1 MTARD
6 IATRTG
12 RRRVGTALRGPQAL
26 AFMPALSLG
35 AFWFGGEAWLLATAL
50 GLPALHALAGSF
62 AISDTSADGAP
73 RHNRARVEATLADTL
88 REAGEG
94 GNATACLMMAMDDA
108 DHLARD
114 HGASAR
120 DTVMERCLARL
131 PGALRQADR
140 VFALPRGHVAVVLA
154 PVPRLDLE
162 TMIQLSARVQTALE
176 EPVSIDATAVA
187 ASWSVG
193 FCTAARNPGAG
204 AADLLGAAEAALADA
219 RRNGPSAIRAHSG
232 AMPAPAAIG
241 AQLRDDAAHG
251 LETGQFRPWFQ
262 PQISTDTG
270 HVSGFEALARW
281 HHPRRGMIPPA
292 DFLPVL
298 EETGNLERLAQEM
311 VTRSLEALRHWDG
324 EGLDVPCVAVN
335 FAGADLRDPRLVDRI
350 AWELDRFDLPPRR
363 LTVEV
368 LESVVIPA
376 SDDVVTRNI
385 RALAD
390 LGCAIDLDDFG
401 TGHASIASIRRFQ
414 VSRLKIDRSFVTRID
429 RDADQQRMLSAMLT
443 MADQLGLDT
452 LAEGVE
458 TAGEHAVVAELGC
471 GFVQGFGIAR
481 PMPIEQTSGWIRH
494 HAGAVGTPPR
504 IGRATG

>member
-6 IATRTG
+6 ITARTG
-12 RRRVGTALRGPQAL
+12 RRRVGAALRGPQAL

-35 AFWFGGEAWLLATAL
+35 AFWIGGEAWLLATAL
-50 GLPALHALAGSF
+50 GLPALYALAGSF
-62 AISDTSADGAP
+62 TTTDAPPDGAP
-73 RHNRARVEATLADTL
+73 RHNRARVEAALADTL
-88 REAGEG
+88 REAGETG
-94 GNATACLMMAMDDA
+94 TATACLMMAMDDA
-108 DHLARD
+108 DHLVRD

-154 PVPRLDLE
+154 TVPRLDLE
-162 TMIQLSARVQTALE
+162 TMIQLSTRVQTALE

-204 AADLLGAAEAALADA
+204 ASDLLGAAEAALADA

-232 AMPAPAAIG
+232 TMPAAPALAPHLHDE
-241 AQLRDDAAHG
+241 ALSG
-251 LETGQFRPWFQ
+251 LENGQFRPWFQ
-262 PQISTDTG
+262 PQVSTDTG

-281 HHPRRGMIPPA
+281 HHPTRGMIPPA

-298 EETGNLERLAQEM
+298 EETGNLERLAREM
-311 VTRSLEALRHWDG
+311 VTRSLEALLHWDR
-324 EGLDVPCVAVN
+324 EGLDVPGVAVN
-335 FAGADLRDPRLVDRI
+335 FAGADLRDPGLVDRI
-350 AWELDRFDLPPRR
+350 AWELDRFELPPRR

-401 TGHASIASIRRFQ
+401 TGHASIASIRRFR
-414 VSRLKIDRSFVTRID
+414 VNRLKIDRSFVTRAD
-429 RDADQQRMLSAMLT
+429 RDSDQQRMLAAILT
-443 MADQLGLDT
+443 MADRLGLDT

-458 TAGEHAVVAELGC
+458 TAGEHAVLAQLGC
-471 GFVQGFGIAR
+471 RYVQGFGIAR
-481 PMPIEQTSGWIRH
+481 PMPLDQTGDWIRH
-494 HAGAVGTPPR
+494 HAQAVGTTPR